1 MASNTVSS
9 RVATESRTRGGTSNV
24 DWADWRKRVTHNPPT
39 LRLDGTVAYMEGWAL
54 LIPAESFLYIGRT
67 RNLNLRYRQHYWASH
82 NASLVAALKAPVG
95 QVEFSW
101 ITCEEGVAV
110 GLERSY
116 IRAFQ
121 PLTNSIRFGGT
132 DQ

>member
-1 MASNTVSS
+1 M
-9 RVATESRTRGGTSNV
+9 
-24 DWADWRKRVTHNPPT
+24 THNPPT

-54 LIPAESFLYIGRT
+54 LIPAESGVYFVHDLRGFLYIGRT